1 MYPYFNNFLD
11 AQTDTNLNKISRVD
25 PTPEEMINFVPTPK
39 VGESAVLQS
48 FLEKILGAKASSD
61 ELDKYV
67 SSPESY
73 TPMITFSKPILP
85 TAEVTPVV
93 GIQSPFGFFMV
104 FLLENC
110 QGVGR
115 VKADDES
122 SHSLMVF
129 SPPSQEAKDI
139 EDIFSKF
146 GVKLTEACSINSK
159 ISETDF
165 SNICKE
171 NLSFIVGGNALYL

>member
-1 MYPYFNNFLD
+1 M
-11 AQTDTNLNKISRVD
+11 D

-73 TPMITFSKPILP
+73 TSMTTFSKPIQP

-93 GIQSPFGFFMV
+93 GIQSPFGFSMG

-146 GVKLTEACSINSK
+146 GVKLMEACSINSK

-165 SNICKE
+165 SNICEE
-171 NLSFIVGGNALYL
+171 NLTFILGGNAYTYKLLPRYLII